1 MASLWAPLCGIAMSG
16 DLRGTEISNVSFWDG
31 NRFESST
38 VREPGNVES
47 PNLLIRCE
55 LHVMVQSEIPIHS
68 IRFLRLQLWNKV
80 GTP

>member
-16 DLRGTEISNVSFWDG
+16 DLGRTNILNVSFMDRD
-31 NRFESST
+31 RFESST
-38 VREPGNVES
+38 VQGPGNVES
-47 PNLLIRCE
+47 PNLLNRCE

-68 IRFLRLQLWNKV
+68 IRFLRLQLRNKV